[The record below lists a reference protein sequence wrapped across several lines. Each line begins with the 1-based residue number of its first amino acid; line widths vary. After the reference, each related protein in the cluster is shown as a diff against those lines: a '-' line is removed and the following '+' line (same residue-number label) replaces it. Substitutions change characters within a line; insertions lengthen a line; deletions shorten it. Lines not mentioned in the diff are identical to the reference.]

1 MAKIVW
7 LASYP
12 KSGNT
17 WLRFLLTGILTGQ
30 VTSSAQVAR
39 QVPDIHDGVA
49 AHHLYGKGA
58 TLVKTHWKYWP
69 EIPLREDSIGAIYV
83 LRHPIEVLE
92 SNLNYAFMRSG
103 NLRKDANSSEIS
115 DFARR
120 WVDSYIA
127 YGGHKSFLEF
137 GIGTWEENVRS
148 WLAGGKRFPQ
158 LLVRYEQLR
167 ADTGAELA
175 RICHFL
181 EIERNADEIDKAVAA
196 ASRDAMSTI
205 EEREIAARIP
215 GFFFQSRNQIGYEV
229 GHRFVGRSRSGAAI
243 FSLTD
248 EQRDQARTRFAEA
261 MLELGYGQ

>member
-17 WLRFLLTGILTGQ
+17 WLRFLLTGLLAGR
-30 VTSSAQVAR
+30 VASSAQVAR
-39 QVPDIHDGVA
+39 QIPDIHDGVA

-58 TLVKTHWKYWP
+58 TVVKTHWKYWP

-103 NLRKDANSSEIS
+103 SLRKDASPVQIA

-120 WVDSYIA
+120 WVDAYIEH
-127 YGGHKSFLEF
+127 GGHRSFLEF

-148 WLAGGKRFPQ
+148 WLSSGKHFPH
-158 LLVRYEQLR
+158 LVVRYEHLR
-167 ADTGAELA
+167 SNTAAELT
-175 RICHFL
+175 RICNFL
-181 EIERNADEIDKAVAA
+181 EIERSVDQLNNAVAA
-196 ASRDAMSTI
+196 ASRDAMREI
-205 EEREIAARIP
+205 EEREIASRIP
-215 GFFFQSRNQIGYEV
+215 GFFFQRRNQSGYEA
-229 GHRFVGRSRSGAAI
+229 GHRFVGRSRGGEAL
-243 FSLTD
+243 FTLTD
-248 EQRDQARTRFAEA
+248 EQNTRARAFFAPIMA
-261 MLELGYGQ
+261 ELGYT

>member
-17 WLRFLLTGILTGQ
+17 WLRFLLTGLLTGR
-30 VTSSAQVAR
+30 VASSAQVAR
-39 QVPDIHDGVA
+39 QIPDIHDGVA

-58 TLVKTHWKYWP
+58 TVVKTHWKYWP

-103 NLRKDANSSEIS
+103 NLRNDAGAEEIS
-115 DFARR
+115 AFARR

-127 YGGHKSFLEF
+127 HGGHKSFLEF

-148 WLAGGKRFPQ
+148 WLGAGKPFPH

-167 ADTGAELA
+167 ADTSAELA
-175 RICHFL
+175 RICRFL
-181 EIERNADEIDKAVAA
+181 EIERNAEQIQEAVSA
-196 ASRDAMSTI
+196 ASRDSMRAI

-215 GFFFQSRNQIGYEV
+215 GFFFQRRNQSGYEA
-229 GHRFVGRSRSGAAI
+229 GHRFVGRSRSGDAI
-243 FSLTD
+243 FAMTD
-248 EQRDQARTRFAEA
+248 EQRDRARARFAQA
-261 MLELGYGQ
+261 MAEFGYAD

>member
-17 WLRFLLTGILTGQ
+17 WLRFLLTGVLTGR

-58 TLVKTHWKYWP
+58 TIVKTHWKYWP
-69 EIPLREDSIGAIYV
+69 EIPLREDTVGAIYV

-103 NLRKDANSSEIS
+103 NLRNDAGAEEIAA
-115 DFARR
+115 FAHR
-120 WVDSYIA
+120 WVDGYIA
-127 YGGHKSFLEF
+127 HGGYKSFLDF
-137 GIGTWEENVRS
+137 GIGSWEENVRS
-148 WLAGGKRFPQ
+148 WLGTKRFPQ
-158 LLVRYEQLR
+158 LVVRYERLR
-167 ADTGAELA
+167 ADTADELA

-181 EIERNADEIDKAVAA
+181 EVERSADQIDHAIAA
-196 ASRDAMSTI
+196 ASRDAMRAI
-205 EEREIAARIP
+205 EESEIANRIP
-215 GFFFQSRNQIGYEV
+215 GFFFQRRNHAGYEA
-229 GHRFVGRSRSGAAI
+229 GHRFVGRSRSGEALFA
-243 FSLTD
+243 LTD
-248 EQRDQARTRFAEA
+248 DQRARARARFAPIMA
-261 MLELGYGQ
+261 ELGYS

>member
-17 WLRFLLTGILTGQ
+17 WLRFLLTSVLTGR

-58 TLVKTHWKYWP
+58 TIVKTHWKYWP
-69 EIPLREDSIGAIYV
+69 EIPLREDTVGAIYI

-103 NLRKDANSSEIS
+103 NLRSDASAEEIAA
-115 DFARR
+115 FAHR
-120 WVDSYIA
+120 WVDGYIA
-127 YGGHKSFLEF
+127 HGGHKSFLDF

-148 WLAGGKRFPQ
+148 WLGAKRIPQ
-158 LLVRYEQLR
+158 LVVRYERLR
-167 ADTGAELA
+167 ADTTGELA

-181 EIERNADEIDKAVAA
+181 EVERGADQLDTAIAA
-196 ASRDAMSTI
+196 ASRDAMRAI
-205 EEREIAARIP
+205 EEREIANRVP
-215 GFFFQSRNQIGYEV
+215 GFFYQRRNQAGYEA
-229 GHRFVGRSRSGAAI
+229 GHRFVGRSRGGEALFA
-243 FSLTD
+243 LTE
-248 EQRDQARTRFAEA
+248 EQRARAMDRFAPIMA
-261 MLELGYGQ
+261 ELGYS